1 MQKLNLQTV
10 ENLIFENKDVQ
21 KLLPAHMSNYF
32 EQWRMAKQI
41 PVLRQM
47 GKKAMIDFLA
57 QLDDEHVLLLEN
69 YFNDRIFVE
78 RLNYRSVE
86 NYKIPLTEKD
96 ICEELCQIN
105 SFPYFSLWRDNEHLY
120 ISFWR

>member
-105 SFPYFSLWRDNEHLY
+105 SFPY
-120 ISFWR
+120 